1 MNIYQKPAVLV
12 PRSGTYLE
20 PWQKIFTA
28 FNCSPFLQKKKKI
41 HKKPVP

>member
-20 PWQKIFTA
+20 PWQK
-28 FNCSPFLQKKKKI
+28 FLQLLTAHRFCKKKKNT
-41 HKKPVP
+41 